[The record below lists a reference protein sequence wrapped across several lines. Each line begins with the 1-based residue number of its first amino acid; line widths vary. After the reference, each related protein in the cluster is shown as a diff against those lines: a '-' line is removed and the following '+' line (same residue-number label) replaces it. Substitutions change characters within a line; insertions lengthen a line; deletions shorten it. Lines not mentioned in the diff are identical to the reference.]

1 MSQTKAQ
8 LIDAIDGSIVTA
20 DIADDGVNADKL
32 ASNSVV
38 SASIVDGSI
47 VNADINASAA
57 IAGSKISPVFGN
69 QGITSTNSITL
80 DGSVGDTII
89 KSSGAEIEFTRAASS
104 NITCSNASGSLN
116 LITGGT
122 NTRMSIASA
131 GTVDIAGNLDVGAGV
146 DVTGNITATGDA
158 TISGGDLTVTGTN
171 PIVHLTDT
179 NDNSDFQLNVN
190 GGVFQVYDYSNSTGR
205 LAIASTG
212 DQTFTSTAGNASF
225 TFKKGNAPSGEQS
238 VTVKFDRN
246 GTVLGG
252 VGAPTQMTGGS
263 GGDMGLF
270 AVNGNTLRFGTG
282 TGGVSTEK
290 VSIDQNGHM
299 YITDGNLVISTAGHG
314 IDFSATA
321 DGGGVSGTTMAN
333 ELLNDYEEGSF
344 TGGFNDFNGS
354 YSNNTGQYVKIGNF
368 VCATIMIQGSGGSG
382 SGDLKLTNL
391 PFVSDGVTIG
401 SLYRSVGNVF
411 GYQGLVTGGLEISA
425 IITNN
430 TSHAILVG
438 TNNNAVATTLNRN
451 GLNSTAFEIQ
461 ITVTYHTN
469 S

>member
-8 LIDAIDGSIVTA
+8 LIDAVDGSIVTA
-20 DIADDGVNADKL
+20 DLADDAVNADKL

-57 IAGSKISPVFGN
+57 IDVSKLSGVLPLAGGTLSGNLAITREQPIISFNDSTDNPDYYIGN
-69 QGITSTNSITL
+69 IDGSFRIRDTTNSTNRIVVNT
-80 DGSVGDTII
+80 DGH
-89 KSSGAEIEFTRAASS
+89 
-104 NITCSNASGSLN
+104 
-116 LITGGT
+116 
-122 NTRMSIASA
+122 
-131 GTVDIAGNLDVGAGV
+131 VDIGGNLDCEAGI

-190 GGVFQVYDYSNSTGR
+190 GGVFQVYDYSNSIGR

-212 DQTFTSTAGNASF
+212 DHTFTSTAGNASF

-263 GGDMGLF
+263 GGDMALM

-282 TGGVSTEK
+282 TGGACTEK

-299 YITDGNLVISTAGHG
+299 YIADGNLVISTAGHG

-354 YSNNTGQYVKIGNF
+354 YSQNTGQYVKIGSF
-368 VCATIMIQGSGGSG
+368 VCATIMIMGSGGSG

-430 TSHAILVG
+430 TSHAILTG

-451 GLNSTAFEIQ
+451 GLNSTAFEVQ